1 MLASMGVKTRYLR
14 RGWVDVVTATALI
27 LLCLAASARAATV
40 DELKGKV
47 ANANVADRTPL
58 CLEIAGRQLDLADK
72 LYAQGDSEKA
82 QTALGDVASFSELAR
97 DYAIQAHKH
106 EKQSEIAVRKMTRK
120 LGDLKHAVTR
130 EEQKQVQETIDR
142 LDRVRDDLL
151 AAMFA
156 NGGKKK

>member
-1 MLASMGVKTRYLR
+1 MEVTARYLQ
-14 RGWVDVVTATALI
+14 RGWVAVIAATALI
-27 LLCLAASARAATV
+27 LCVAASARAATV
-40 DELKGKV
+40 DELKGRV
-47 ANANVADRTPL
+47 ANANLADRPRL
-58 CLEIAGRQLDLADK
+58 CLEISERQLAVADK
-72 LYAQGDSEKA
+72 LYGQGDSDKA
-82 QTALGDVASFSELAR
+82 QEALGDVASFSELAR

-120 LGDLKHAVTR
+120 LADLKHAVTR
-130 EEQKQVQETIDR
+130 EEQKRVEETIGR